1 MKLNI
6 EFVWF
11 YPNLKS
17 ITDSAYI
24 IYLKQNNNL
33 PLNGWNDES
42 SINSV
47 CSMTWKVKSTPS
59 SDVFVTS
66 PQYKK
71 WSLLTTRP
79 LKSD

>member
-1 MKLNI
+1 MTYL
-6 EFVWF
+6 
-11 YPNLKS
+11 L
-17 ITDSAYI
+17 YI
-24 IYLKQNNNL
+24 IYDNNAHDELEWIIIMSNL
-33 PLNGWNDES
+33 PVHDWNEES

-47 CSMTWKVKSTPS
+47 CSITWKVKSMPS

-71 WSLLTTRP
+71 WSLLTIRP